1 MIPAVNKPA
10 KNNQPANVIFI
21 GSSSAF
27 SLAAL
32 QTLIE
37 HKQTPIQIILAG
49 HAPAN
54 SPPSSLPVSA
64 PARPLQIDTL
74 AQQQGIPVH
83 YVATAA
89 TLREM
94 SLEQWPQPDYL
105 LVACF
110 PYLLPSTFIRWPTQ
124 RCLNLHPSLLP
135 AYRGPDPVFWQLHNG
150 EQHTGISL
158 HIVTDLLDAGPVVSQ
173 IAIDFPAGASRK
185 RLDIF
190 LAQQGVELFCRWLS
204 HHKACP
210 PPMEQIERNATYYP
224 NPAVADYVVS
234 TNWSAKH
241 AFQFMRGAHTP
252 AAGYPIIVSGKNY
265 FLQEALEFDTE
276 QRLSSAIKH
285 EHDNLLI
292 QFSPGTLRAVGK
304 ETV

>member
-1 MIPAVNKPA
+1 MNKSA
-10 KNNQPANVIFI
+10 KNNQPTNIIFI
-21 GSSSAF
+21 GGSGVF

-32 QTLIE
+32 QTLVK
-37 HKQTPIQIILAG
+37 HKQTPTQIIVAG

-54 SPPSSLPVSA
+54 LPPSSLPVSM

-89 TLREM
+89 ALREV

-110 PYLLPSTFIRWPTQ
+110 PYLLPSSFIMWPTQ

-158 HIVTDLLDAGPVVSQ
+158 HIVTDSLDAGPVVSQ
-173 IAIDFPAGASRK
+173 AAIDFPAGASQE
-185 RLDIF
+185 RLDTF

-204 HHKACP
+204 HHKACSP
-210 PPMEQIERNATYYP
+210 PTEQIERNATYYP
-224 NPAVADYVVS
+224 NPTVTDYAVS
-234 TNWSAKH
+234 TNWPAEH
-241 AFQFMRGAHTP
+241 AFQFMRGTHTP
-252 AAGYPIIVSGKNY
+252 AAGYPITVAGKNY
-265 FLQEALEFDTE
+265 FLQEALEFDAE
-276 QRLSSAIKH
+276 QRLPFGIKQ
-285 EHDNLLI
+285 EHGNVLI

-304 ETV
+304 EAI